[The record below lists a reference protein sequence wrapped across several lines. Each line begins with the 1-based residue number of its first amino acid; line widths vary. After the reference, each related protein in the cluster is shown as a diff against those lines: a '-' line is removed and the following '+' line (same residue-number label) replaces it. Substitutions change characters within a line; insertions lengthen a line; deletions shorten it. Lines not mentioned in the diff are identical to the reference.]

1 MASILKVDTITG
13 VTTAGSI
20 AVTGEGN
27 STTTNLQQGLAKA
40 WCKWNASVTV
50 DDSFNQSSMVD
61 VGTGDYE
68 VVFTNSFGSASSF
81 AAAGIMGQHGVSN
94 GFMSWTGGGNN
105 NTHADRIKVQTLNAG
120 GNLVDVGKNAIIVT
134 GDLA

>member
-27 STTTNLQQGLAKA
+27 STTTNLQQGLAKS
-40 WCKWNASVTV
+40 WLNYDQKDTITIR
-50 DDSFNQSSMVD
+50 DSFNVASVADDGSGAFTPAYTSNMANGNYAPHMCSIATTSNLGFNRLGSVANTQ
-61 VGTGDYE
+61 TGSCQYVHYE
-68 VVFTNSFGSASSF
+68 N
-81 AAAGIMGQHGVSN
+81 SN
-94 GFMSWTGGGNN
+94 GTDTDLLAIS
-105 NTHADRIKVQTLNAG
+105 
-120 GNLVDVGKNAIIVT
+120 VD